1 MTENSTGNLI
11 EYDRINN
18 YLTDIFNRVLII
30 EEDALKNSKFSN
42 LTVKEMNTIDVIGSK
57 TIAIASEIAEKLMVT
72 ISTVT
77 TAINNLE
84 RKGYVVRERSAQDR
98 RVVHISLT
106 RQGQLVY
113 RIHRKFHKAMVNR
126 FVQGISDEDTKILSV
141 ALKNLHEFLEEQRK
155 K

>member
-1 MTENSTGNLI
+1 M